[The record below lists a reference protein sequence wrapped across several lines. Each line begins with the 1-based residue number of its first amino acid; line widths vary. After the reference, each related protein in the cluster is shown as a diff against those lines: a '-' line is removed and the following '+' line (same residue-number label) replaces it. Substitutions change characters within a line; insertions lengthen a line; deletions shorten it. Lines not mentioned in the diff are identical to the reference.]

1 MDDKNGNRKFEGV
14 VVSVYPG
21 EGVTVF
27 VPKLNEPVLL
37 VRKDLPRKR
46 SPKVEPGIW
55 LEFSPDPKN
64 REITFCPPM
73 GVPRNAFIGT
83 IGMMRKTYFIL
94 KLHPLIAGAIDLTE
108 GLEVIA
114 HSNNWTPRLALAI
127 REKLVRKDRLM
138 YFTPAEF
145 EGKIV
150 AADVHCVV
158 DPLEVR
164 CAAARKATSFHELAE
179 KEGLIV
185 VDDRKSYSECVGYR
199 LSVQSPCTGK
209 IHKVN
214 VVGMTDIHELLA
226 FVTEQIK

>member
-1 MDDKNGNRKFEGV
+1 
-14 VVSVYPG
+14 
-21 EGVTVF
+21 
-27 VPKLNEPVLL
+27 
-37 VRKDLPRKR
+37 
-46 SPKVEPGIW
+46 
-55 LEFSPDPKN
+55 
-64 REITFCPPM
+64 
-73 GVPRNAFIGT
+73 
-83 IGMMRKTYFIL
+83 MMRKTYFIL

-127 REKLVRKDRLM
+127 RQKLVGKGRLM
-138 YFTPAEF
+138 YFTKAEF

-164 CAAARKATSFHELAE
+164 CAAARKATCFHERAE
-179 KEGLIV
+179 NKGFIV
-185 VDDRKSYSECVGYR
+185 EDKRDNYTENMGYR
-199 LSVQSPCTGK
+199 MSVQSPCSGK

-214 VVGMTDIHELLA
+214 VVGMTDVHELLA